1 MPRGMARARKGDLS
15 GRAAVLGLLIKQSDT
30 INGLK
35 PRLERKFPGAWGPT
49 TVYSAVDHLA
59 KDGHVRI
66 VTEGVER
73 SLDRYEATPE
83 GVDWFRRWVSEFSV
97 PVLRDAVRA
106 KLEYVSDEHELRM
119 LLDAIREQ
127 EEACFAASNAAQYR
141 LSRARERGE
150 LGSAKGEEWE
160 MRLRYVLMGDEVSW
174 WREWG
179 VRLKRVREGLEG
191 SGEWQEGFYDG
202 SVGDG

>member
-1 MPRGMARARKGDLS
+1 MAPARKGDLS
-15 GRAAVLGLLIKQSDT
+15 GRAAVLGLLIKQPDT

-49 TVYSAVDHLA
+49 IVYSAVDNLA

-66 VTEGVER
+66 VTPGVER

-83 GVDWFRRWVSEFSV
+83 GVDWFRRWLGEFSV
-97 PVLRDAVRA
+97 PLLRDAL
-106 KLEYVSDEHELRM
+106 KLEYVSDEHELVV
-119 LLDAIREQ
+119 LLEGMREQ

-141 LSRARERGE
+141 LGRARQRGE

-160 MRLRYVLMGDEVSW
+160 MRLRYVLMADEVSW
-174 WREWG
+174 WRDWG
-179 VRLKRVREGLEG
+179 VRLKRMRTGLEG
-191 SGEWQEGFYDG
+191 SGEWQEGSSNGG
-202 SVGDG
+202 SGGDG

>member
-1 MPRGMARARKGDLS
+1 MAPARKGDLS
-15 GRAAVLGLLIKQSDT
+15 GRTAVLGLLIEQPDT

-49 TVYSAVDHLA
+49 IVYSVVDNLA

-66 VTEGVER
+66 VAQGVER
-73 SLDRYEATPE
+73 SLDRYEVTPE

-119 LLDAIREQ
+119 LLEAIREQ
-127 EEACFAASNAAQYR
+127 EEACYAASNAAQYR
-141 LSRARERGE
+141 LNRARERGE

-160 MRLRYVLMGDEVSW
+160 MRLRYVLMADEVSW
-174 WREWG
+174 WRDWG
-179 VRLKRVREGLEG
+179 VRLKRMRTGLED
-191 SGEWQEGFYDG
+191 SGEWQEGSDG
-202 SVGDG
+202 GSDGDG